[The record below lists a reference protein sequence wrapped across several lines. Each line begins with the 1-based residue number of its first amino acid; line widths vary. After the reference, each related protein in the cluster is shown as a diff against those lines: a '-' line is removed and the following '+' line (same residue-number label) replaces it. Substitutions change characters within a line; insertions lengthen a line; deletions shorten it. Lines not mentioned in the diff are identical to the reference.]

1 MRLSVNLIA
10 NQTFFP
16 MESEVPDEVVP
27 KAIAA
32 KYRLAPGQGAMRAAE
47 PGATG
52 SFVPG
57 VAYRVSEDGTLIRD
71 EETRRDEEVQTARW
85 KEVDEENW
93 RRSGLM
99 GPGISDATM
108 EAQAIMENSS
118 APIVESELQGAQL
131 PRPTHCKR
139 GINFVPLERAK
150 LQPGEQLFAQVN
162 ETFVRC
168 GKVSKDKK
176 ED

>member
-16 MESEVPDEVVP
+16 MEREVPDDVVP
-27 KAIAA
+27 KAIAE
-32 KYRLAPGQGAMRAAE
+32 KYRLAPGQGAMRRTE

-57 VAYRVSEDGTLIRD
+57 VAYRMDESGTTLRD
-71 EETRRDEEVQTARW
+71 EATRAAEEEQTARLL
-85 KEVDEENW
+85 EIDEENW

-108 EAQAIMENSS
+108 EAHAIMENSS

-150 LQPGEQLFAQVN
+150 LRPGEQLFAQVN

-168 GKVSKDKK
+168 GKVPQERS
-176 ED
+176 

>member
-16 MESEVPDEVVP
+16 MESEVPDDMVP

-32 KYRLAPGQGAMRAAE
+32 KYRLAPGQGAMRLTE
-47 PGATG
+47 PGTTG

-57 VAYRVSEDGTLIRD
+57 VAYRVDESGTTLRD
-71 EETRRDEEVQTARW
+71 EATRAAEEEQTARLL
-85 KEVDEENW
+85 EIDEENW

-108 EAQAIMENSS
+108 EAHGNLSGKSS
-118 APIVESELQGAQL
+118 SSKQGRFCTRRSTADL
-131 PRPTHCKR
+131 
-139 GINFVPLERAK
+139 
-150 LQPGEQLFAQVN
+150 
-162 ETFVRC
+162 
-168 GKVSKDKK
+168 
-176 ED
+176 